1 MAPETRRP
9 NSRDSKNW
17 MVLGLLGAAVL
28 VAVFALFSGK
38 PNESPK
44 DPRSA
49 EAITQPDRTPPAPET
64 TPQTTLPR

>member
-1 MAPETRRP
+1 MAPEARRP
-9 NSRDSKNW
+9 NIRDGKNW
-17 MVLGLLGAAVL
+17 MVLGLLGATVL
-28 VAVFALFSGK
+28 VVVFALFSGK
-38 PNESPK
+38 PNESPQ